1 MNARSIR
8 DLSWLGWLIG
18 GVAALLML
26 ALALKLG
33 PMENRPASAACQGNF
48 TINFGGLAHGA
59 VVHDQYSAQ
68 GVQVSVQA
76 NEGFPDAIIVFDTNR
91 PATHDPDLAVNIGN
105 IAILAKNLTDSNS
118 DGLVDDPDEN
128 NFGGKVTFTF
138 DQDVN
143 IGSFVFVDHD
153 HQPADFAAAYDA
165 SGSLIKKVFI
175 PIAGNGSVQTVNVGA
190 DGVRRFELVYRDSG
204 GFTGIEVMCPSAAT
218 PTGTPAGG
226 GATAT
231 PAGATAT
238 PVAGGGQST
247 PTPRPTAAAATPT
260 PAVQAVSATS
270 TPAATAPSA
279 VAAAVSRPSAAQGL
293 PVTGGPPSDG
303 GLASTA
309 SVLTLAGILAALTGG
324 ILLLHAQ
331 GLSPI
336 QAAASSFARV
346 HRPKTAHAFQRPSI
360 SSKASGRTWG
370 AVVELYAAKLMARLT
385 ALGERN

>member
-26 ALALKLG
+26 ALVLKLS

-48 TINFGGLAHGA
+48 TIDFGGLAHGA
-59 VVHDQYSAQ
+59 VIHDQYAAQ

-76 NEGFPDAIIVFDTNR
+76 NEGFPDAIVVFDTNR
-91 PATHDPDLAVNIGN
+91 PPTHDPDLAVNIGN

-138 DQDVN
+138 DQDVS
-143 IGSFVFVDHD
+143 IGSFTFVDHD
-153 HQPADFAAAYDA
+153 HQPADFAAAYGA
-165 SGSLIKKVFI
+165 SGSLIKKVLI
-175 PIAGNGSVQTVNVGA
+175 PIAGDGSVQTVNVGA

-238 PVAGGGQST
+238 PVVGGGQST

-260 PAVQAVSATS
+260 PGGQAVSAAS

-279 VAAAVSRPSAAQGL
+279 VAAAVSGPSAAQGF
-293 PVTGGPPSDG
+293 PVTGDHPSDG
-303 GLASTA
+303 GLASPA
-309 SVLTLAGILAALTGG
+309 SLLTLAGILVALTGG
-324 ILLLHAQ
+324 IVLLHAQ
-331 GLSPI
+331 RRSAS
-336 QAAASSFARV
+336 QAPVSSFGRV
-346 HRPKTAHAFQRPSI
+346 HRPKAAHAFQRRSV
-360 SSKASGRTWG
+360 SSSGRTWL
-370 AVVELYAAKLMARLT
+370 AVVGLYAAILIASLT
-385 ALGERN
+385 ALGKRN